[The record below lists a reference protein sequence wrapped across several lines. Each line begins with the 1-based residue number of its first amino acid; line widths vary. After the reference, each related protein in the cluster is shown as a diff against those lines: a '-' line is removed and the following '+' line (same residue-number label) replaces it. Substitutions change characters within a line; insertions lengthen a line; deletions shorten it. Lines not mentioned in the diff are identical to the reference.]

1 MKEAK
6 AESKG
11 WTRIALCGDI
21 PLREG
26 RAVRVGNREI
36 AIFNLGDRFL
46 AVDNRCPHKS
56 GPLADGIV
64 SGAAVICPLHAW
76 KMSLETGEGLN
87 SASASSCVET
97 FRTRVEHGVVLLEIS
112 AHVTPSEGKSAE
124 DLPLLCTEPGA
135 FAKGEGTCSHA

>member
-6 AESKG
+6 AESKT
-11 WTRIALCGDI
+11 WVRIALSHDI

-64 SGAAVICPLHAW
+64 SGAAVVCPLHAW
-76 KMSLETGEGLN
+76 KISLETGEGLN
-87 SASASSCVET
+87 SASALSCVET
-97 FRTRVEHGVVLLEIS
+97 FRTRVEHGVILLEFGNNS
-112 AHVTPSEGKSAE
+112 RKGQE
-124 DLPLLCTEPGA
+124 DGMQELPVICVETGGIATGTESGPA
-135 FAKGEGTCSHA
+135 T

>member
-6 AESKG
+6 AESKR
-11 WTRIALCGDI
+11 WTRIALCDDV

-26 RAVRVGNREI
+26 RAVNVGNRSI

-76 KMSLETGEGLN
+76 KISLETGEGPKG
-87 SASASSCVET
+87 ASASSCVQT
-97 FRTRVEHGVVLLEIS
+97 FRTRVEHGVVFLELGDNSRKGREDGMQELPVACVETRGI
-112 AHVTPSEGKSAE
+112 AVVAE
-124 DLPLLCTEPGA
+124 SSPAT
-135 FAKGEGTCSHA
+135 